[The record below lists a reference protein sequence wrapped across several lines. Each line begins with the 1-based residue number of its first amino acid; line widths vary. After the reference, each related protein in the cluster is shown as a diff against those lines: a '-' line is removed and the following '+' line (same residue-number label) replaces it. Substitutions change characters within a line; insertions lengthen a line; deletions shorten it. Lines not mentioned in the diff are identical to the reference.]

1 MKILYPAIVRKQ
13 KPSGYFVRF
22 PDIKEAMTQGETLEE
37 ALFNASEVLTL
48 ALDHRLERESA
59 LPLPSVPSTRAYLVA
74 PDAKTQAAILVRLA
88 RGDRS
93 VADLARVLGTSW
105 PAVARLEDPRHSP
118 TLRNLERTAAALG
131 QRLIV
136 SFEPARNPGQEAGKT
151 GLDPLPRPRAAHR
164 RRVE

>member
-1 MKILYPAIVRKQ
+1 MKILYPAIVKRQ

-22 PDIKEAMTQGETLEE
+22 PDLEEAITQGETVEE

-48 ALDHRLERESA
+48 ALDHRLGRDREI
-59 LPLPSVPSTRAYLVA
+59 PLPSRPSEKAHLVA
-74 PDAKTQAAILVRLA
+74 PDAKTQAAILIRLS

-118 TLRNLERTAAALG
+118 TLRTLERTAAALG
-131 QRLIV
+131 QKLIV
-136 SFEPARNPGQEAGKT
+136 SFEPTRGISRAVGKRA
-151 GLDPLPRPRAAHR
+151 DRPHGSTST
-164 RRVE
+164 

>member
-1 MKILYPAIVRKQ
+1 MKILYPAIVKKQ
-13 KPSGYFVRF
+13 KPSGYVVQF
-22 PDIKEAMTQGETLEE
+22 PDISEAITQGETVEE

-48 ALDHRLERESA
+48 ALDHRLGRDREI
-59 LPLPSVPSTRAYLVA
+59 PLPSKPAGRAHWVA
-74 PDAKTQAAILVRLA
+74 PDAKTQAAILVRLS

-131 QRLIV
+131 QKLIV
-136 SFEPARNPGQEAGKT
+136 SFEPTSGVRRSVDQRHPA
-151 GLDPLPRPRAAHR
+151 PRGSTPT
-164 RRVE
+164 

>member
-1 MKILYPAIVRKQ
+1 MRVLYPAIVKKQ

-22 PDIKEAMTQGETLEE
+22 PDLEEAVTQGETLEE
-37 ALFNASEVLTL
+37 ALVNASEVLSL
-48 ALDHRLERESA
+48 ALDHRLERGRVV
-59 LPLPSVPSTRAYLVA
+59 PLPSSPPRAYLVA
-74 PDAKTQAAILVRLA
+74 PDAKTQAAILVRLS

-131 QRLIV
+131 HKLIV
-136 SFEPARNPGQEAGKT
+136 SFEPVKGLHPTIRKKPG
-151 GLDPLPRPRAAHR
+151 R
-164 RRVE
+164 RRTQASVTPV

>member
-1 MKILYPAIVRKQ
+1 MKILYPAIVKKQ

-22 PDIKEAMTQGETLEE
+22 PDIEEALTQGETVEE
-37 ALFNASEVLTL
+37 ALLNASEVLTL
-48 ALDHRLERESA
+48 ALDHRLRRERKT
-59 LPLPSVPSTRAYLVA
+59 PLPSSCPKGAHLVA
-74 PDAKTQAAILVRLA
+74 PDAKTQAAILVRLL

-131 QRLIV
+131 QKLIV
-136 SFEPARNPGQEAGKT
+136 SFEPASGP
-151 GLDPLPRPRAAHR
+151 DRPARKKSVAQR
-164 RRVE
+164 RGAISP

>member
-1 MKILYPAIVRKQ
+1 MRILYPAIVKKQ
-13 KPSGYFVRF
+13 KPSGYLVLF
-22 PDIKEAMTQGETLEE
+22 PDIKEAMTQGETVEE

-48 ALDHRLERESA
+48 ALDHRLARDREI
-59 LPLPSVPSTRAYLVA
+59 PLPSRAAARAHLVA
-74 PDAKTQAAILVRLA
+74 PDAKTQAALLVRLS
-88 RGDRS
+88 RGERS

-136 SFEPARNPGQEAGKT
+136 SFEPTPALRRAVDK
-151 GLDPLPRPRAAHR
+151 RPIRPHGSTST
-164 RRVE
+164 

>member
-13 KPSGYFVRF
+13 KPCGYFVRF
-22 PDIKEAMTQGETLEE
+22 PDIKEAVTQGETVEE
-37 ALFNASEVLTL
+37 ALFNAGEVLTL
-48 ALDHRLERESA
+48 ALDHRLGRDREV
-59 LPLPSVPSTRAYLVA
+59 PLPSVPPTRAYLVA
-74 PDAKTQAAILVRLA
+74 PDAKTQAAILVRLS

-93 VADLARVLGTSW
+93 VADLARALGTSW

-136 SFEPARNPGQEAGKT
+136 SFEPARSLGREVDK
-151 GLDPLPRPRAAHR
+151 RPVR
-164 RRVE
+164 RQRSTATSR

>member
-22 PDIKEAMTQGETLEE
+22 PDIKEAVTQGDTVEE
-37 ALFNASEVLTL
+37 ALLNASEVLTL
-48 ALDHRLERESA
+48 ALDHRLGRAREI
-59 LPLPSVPSTRAYLVA
+59 PPPSIPSTRSYLVA
-74 PDAKTQAAILVRLA
+74 PDAKTQAAILVRLS

-93 VADLARVLGTSW
+93 VADLARALGTSW

-136 SFEPARNPGQEAGKT
+136 SFEPVRSLPAEAAK
-151 GLDPLPRPRAAHR
+151 RPVRRHRPAAT
-164 RRVE
+164 

>member
-1 MKILYPAIVRKQ
+1 MRILYPAVVKKQ

-22 PDIKEAMTQGETLEE
+22 PDIEEAITQGETLEE

-48 ALDHRLERESA
+48 ALDHRLERGRA
-59 LPLPSVPSTRAYLVA
+59 VPVSSHPPKAHLVA
-74 PDAKTQAAILVRLA
+74 PNAKTQAAILVRLS
-88 RGDRS
+88 RGDRT

-131 QRLIV
+131 HKLIV
-136 SFEPARNPGQEAGKT
+136 SFEPAPGLQQVVRRK
-151 GLDPLPRPRAAHR
+151 PKR
-164 RRVE
+164 RRVPASVTPV

>member
-1 MKILYPAIVRKQ
+1 M
-13 KPSGYFVRF
+13 
-22 PDIKEAMTQGETLEE
+22 
-37 ALFNASEVLTL
+37 
-48 ALDHRLERESA
+48 
-59 LPLPSVPSTRAYLVA
+59 VA
-74 PDAKTQAAILVRLA
+74 PDAKTQAAILVRLS

-136 SFEPARNPGQEAGKT
+136 SFEPAGGPGLEAGKRS
-151 GLDPLPRPRAAHR
+151 GRRHR
-164 RRVE
+164 SEAT